1 MRDLLYKNLT
11 SDDKR
16 RKIIAS
22 SEISDKEG
30 VRSAVHRH
38 FIWIVKEV
46 SNRDIRN
53 KPASSIYIIKEKV
66 NSEYK
71 QRFIC
76 RIKGGLY
83 VAVRNKVFLVT
94 YVHSLK
100 ICLQDLTQLS
110 PK

>member
-16 RKIIAS
+16 RKIISS

-30 VRSAVHRH
+30 VRSAIHRH

-46 SNRDIRN
+46 SIGDVRT
-53 KPASSIYIIKEKV
+53 KPTSSIYIIKEKI
-66 NSEYK
+66 NRECK

-83 VAVRNKVFLVT
+83 VTVRNKVFLVM

-100 ICLQDLTQLS
+100 IYLQDLTQIS